1 MKYQRQQYVLF
12 SRMNCFV
19 YCCQLYGRDGSKVW
33 IASKCASVGVA
44 GLGSFFHHRSN
55 PTMEYFTFV
64 E

>member
-1 MKYQRQQYVLF
+1 MFYLAGRTVLYTAV
-12 SRMNCFV
+12 NCM
-19 YCCQLYGRDGSKVW
+19 DGSKVW